1 MVTYIGLMKFTDKGL
16 ANIKGTTQRAAAA
29 KETAGRFGVTMR
41 EIWWTLGEYD
51 LVCVLDAADEQS
63 LTAFELAIASQGN
76 VRSQSLRAFNAG
88 EMDKVLAR
96 LP

>member
-1 MVTYIGLMKFTDKGL
+1 MVTYIGLMKFTEQGL
-16 ANIKGTTQRAAAA
+16 KSIKGTTQRAAAA
-29 KETAGRFGVTMR
+29 KEVAGRYGVTMR
-41 EIWWTLGEYD
+41 EIWWTLGEHD
-51 LVCVLDAADEQS
+51 IVCVLDAADEQS

-76 VRSQSLRAFNAG
+76 VRSQSLRAFNAS

>member
-1 MVTYIGLMKFTDKGL
+1 MVTYIGLMNFTDKGL
-16 ANIKGTTQRAAAA
+16 QSIKSTTQRAAAA
-29 KETAGRFGVTMR
+29 KEVAGRYGVTMR
-41 EIWWTLGEYD
+41 EIWWTLGNHD
-51 LVCVLDAADEQS
+51 IVCVLDAADEQS

-76 VRSQSLRAFNAG
+76 VRSQSLRAFSAA